1 MSPEAFAAL
10 EGSLI
15 QKLEGLERLVALAEA
30 NRQALITH
38 DVDAIVEI
46 NQKQTDELSRLDRLQ
61 RASAKMLERLAGALG
76 VEASG
81 VSLSAVAPL
90 LPDQQRERL
99 EELSGRLTEEASR
112 LATASEI
119 NATLSANALEFIR
132 LTLNAV
138 SQAQRE
144 DAGEAAAASPGS
156 LVLDAQV

>member
-10 EGSLI
+10 EGSLV

-38 DVDAIVEI
+38 DVDAIIEI

-61 RASAKMLERLAGALG
+61 RASAKMLERLASALG
-76 VEASG
+76 VDGPGA
-81 VSLSAVAPL
+81 SLSAVAPL
-90 LPDQQRERL
+90 LPDRQRERL

-138 SQAQRE
+138 SQAQQE
-144 DAGEAAAASPGS
+144 EAGQPVPAAPGS

>member
-10 EGSLI
+10 EGSLTK
-15 QKLEGLERLVALAEA
+15 KLEGLERLVALAEE

-38 DVDAIVEI
+38 DVDAIIEI
-46 NQKQTDELSRLDRLQ
+46 NRRQTDELSRLDRLQ
-61 RASAKMLERLAGALG
+61 RASAKMLERLGAALG
-76 VEASG
+76 VDGAA

-90 LPDQQRERL
+90 LPDRQRERL

-112 LATASEI
+112 LAAASEI

-132 LTLNAV
+132 ITLDAV
-138 SQAQRE
+138 SQAQQE
-144 DAGEAAAASPGS
+144 DAGQAVRPAPGS

>member
-30 NRQALITH
+30 SRQALITH

-144 DAGEAAAASPGS
+144 EAGEAAAASPGS